1 MPRSAAASPVL
12 LVDGPGPGQVFA
24 FGVSWFALV
33 GSHPQAM
40 ARARARRQ
48 RATHYVVG
56 GQGAVAGGCASLAAG
71 LRRRPVH
78 AAAQAFAGLH
88 PDGTAAC
95 IAQLPDG
102 RWWLV
107 ATQDGAVLAR
117 ADRLYGD
124 AGQAAEALQALSA
137 QHPSMRQ
144 CDGAAALAALLS
156 GADNASLMTPVRSRW
171 ALLPLPVRAFA
182 IVLAAALVAPPAWQA
197 WRQPSR
203 QPVAESDM
211 SAEAAWAQAVEQ
223 FRRGRPVHSVG
234 ELSRVLASLH
244 RLPLD
249 VRGWLLREARCQPG
263 QAWTC
268 RATYARQGSGAAND
282 DFAAAVPAGWG
293 VHFRPLD
300 TAEVSWTV
308 AGDGASLATVMPPGA
323 VRVERDLASVL
334 QRARPAFNR
343 ITLGPAVAVEIPP
356 PRDASGRVL
365 SAPLMPPAMR
375 QRLLALEGPLR
386 SLALLADQ
394 PLVVAWSSLALRLA
408 AGRSPGLAVSALTAE
423 LQGVLYEQD

>member
-1 MPRSAAASPVL
+1 MPVAAANPVL
-12 LVDGPGPGQVFA
+12 LIDSPVPGQAFA

-33 GSHPQAM
+33 GSHPQSM

-56 GQGAVAGGCASLAAG
+56 GQGAVAGGCARLAAG

-78 AAAQAFAGLH
+78 AAAQAFAAQH

-107 ATQDGAVLAR
+107 AAQDGAVLAR
-117 ADRLYGD
+117 TDRLYDDVD
-124 AGQAAEALQALSA
+124 AAAEALRTLNA
-137 QHPSMRQ
+137 QHPSLRQ
-144 CDGAAALAALLS
+144 CDGAAALAAVLAE
-156 GADNASLMTPVRSRW
+156 ADSAALMSPVRSRW

-182 IVLAAALVAPPAWQA
+182 VGLAAALVVPPAWQA
-197 WRQPSR
+197 WSKPPR
-203 QPVAESDM
+203 QPVAVPAM
-211 SAEAAWAQAVEQ
+211 SAEAAWALAAEQ
-223 FRRGRPVHSVG
+223 FRRSRPVHSLG

-244 RLPLD
+244 RLPLG
-249 VRGWLLREARCQPG
+249 VQGWLLREAHCQPG
-263 QAWTC
+263 SQAWAC
-268 RATYARQGSGAAND
+268 RATYARQGVQAAND
-282 DFAAAVPAGWG
+282 DFARAVPAGWG

-308 AGDGASLATVMPPGA
+308 VGDGATLATAVPPGA

-343 ITLGPAVAVEIPP
+343 LTLGPAVAVDIPP
-356 PRDASGRVL
+356 PRDPHGYPLA
-365 SAPLMPPAMR
+365 APPMQPATR